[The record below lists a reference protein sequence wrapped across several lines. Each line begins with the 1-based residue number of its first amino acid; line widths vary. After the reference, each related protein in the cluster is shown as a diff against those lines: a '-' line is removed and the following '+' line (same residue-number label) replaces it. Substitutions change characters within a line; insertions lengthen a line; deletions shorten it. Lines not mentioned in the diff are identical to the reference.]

1 LLSYALLDRLNVIS
15 ANADAPGA
23 AQMPGGFSRQIL
35 NHDAAEYSEL
45 GLNVIENAVIGQIE
59 SVGNLLARPIYASS
73 A

>member
-1 LLSYALLDRLNVIS
+1 
-15 ANADAPGA
+15 
-23 AQMPGGFSRQIL
+23 MPGGFSGQIL